1 MNPIVNTP
9 VNPTTAPATRDL
21 LAELIAFDTTSSRS
35 NLDLIRWIE
44 AYLAKHGVASSLT
57 FNAEGTK
64 ANLYATIGPTDVP
77 GICLSGHTDVVPTT
91 GQPWTADPYT
101 VVERDGKL
109 FGRGTSDMKGFI
121 ACVLAAVPS
130 FVAGVRDIPIHLAFS
145 YDEEVGCVGVR
156 GLLAALA
163 DAPVKPMAVII
174 GEPTLM
180 HVARGHKGKQAY
192 RVVVEGRA
200 GHSALTHLGVNAI
213 EYACDLIAFL
223 RNKANSLRDDGP
235 HDPAFEPAYTT
246 IQTGKV
252 SGGIAIN
259 VIPERCEFDFEIR
272 YLPTDDVVAMIDEVS
287 TFARETVEPQ
297 MRVVDPACGVHFQ
310 RISAYPGLQGRNAH
324 GLQSFCCALTGF
336 KDTIT
341 LSFGTEG
348 GLFEAMDIPAI
359 VCGPG
364 SIEQAHRPDE
374 FIALEQLARCDQF
387 MQDLLVQIATPG
399 FALK

>member
-1 MNPIVNTP
+1 VNTSVP
-9 VNPTTAPATRDL
+9 FPSTTRAI
-21 LAELIAFDTTSSRS
+21 LAQLIAFDTTSSRS

-44 AYLAKHGVASSLT
+44 AYLAQHGVTSSLT

-64 ANLYATIGPTDVP
+64 ANVYATIGPAGVA

-101 VVERDGKL
+101 LVERDGKV
-109 FGRGTSDMKGFI
+109 FGRGTADMKGFI
-121 ACVLAAVPS
+121 ACVLAAVPA
-130 FVAGVRDIPIHLAFS
+130 FLAGVREVPLHLAFS

-163 DAPVKPMAVII
+163 KEPVKPLAVII

-213 EYACDLIAFL
+213 EYACDLISFL
-223 RNKANSLRDDGP
+223 RNKANTLRDEGP
-235 HDPAFEPAYTT
+235 HDEAYEPAYST

-252 SGGIAIN
+252 SGGIAVN

-272 YLPTDDVVAMIDEVS
+272 HLPSDDVVAMIDEVS
-287 TFARETVEPQ
+287 AFARETVEPQ
-297 MRVVDPACGVHFQ
+297 MRAVDPACGVHFQ
-310 RISAYPGLQGRNAH
+310 RISAYPGLLGRGAH
-324 GLQSFCCALTGF
+324 GLQRFCCGLTGF
-336 KDTIT
+336 QDMIT

-374 FIALEQLARCDQF
+374 FIELDQLARCDAF
-387 MQDLLVQIATPG
+387 MQDLLTAVAKPG
-399 FALK
+399 FKLD

>member
-1 MNPIVNTP
+1 MTLSVST
-9 VNPTTAPATRDL
+9 TRDI
-21 LAELIAFDTTSSRS
+21 LAQLISFDTTSSRS

-44 AYLAKHGVASSLT
+44 AYLAQHGVASSLT
-57 FNAEGTK
+57 FNREGTK
-64 ANLYATIGPTDVP
+64 ANLYATIGPTGVA

-101 VVERDGKL
+101 LVERDGKV
-109 FGRGTSDMKGFI
+109 FGRGTADMKGFI
-121 ACVLAAVPS
+121 ACVLAAVPA
-130 FVAGVRDIPIHLAFS
+130 FVAGVREVPIHLAFS

-163 DAPVKPMAVII
+163 KEPVKPLAVII

-213 EYACDLIAFL
+213 EYACDLISFL
-223 RNKANSLRDDGP
+223 RNKANTLRDEGP
-235 HDPAFEPAYTT
+235 HDEAYEPAYST

-252 SGGIAIN
+252 SGGIAVN

-272 YLPTDDVVAMIDEVS
+272 HLPSDDVVAMIDEVS
-287 TFARETVEPQ
+287 AFARETVEPQ
-297 MRVVDPACGVHFQ
+297 MRAVDPACGVHFQ
-310 RISAYPGLQGRNAH
+310 RISAYPGLLGRGAH
-324 GLQSFCCALTGF
+324 GLQSFCCGLTGIQQM
-336 KDTIT
+336 IT

-374 FIALEQLARCDQF
+374 WIELDQLARCDQF
-387 MQDLLVQIATPG
+387 MQDLLAAVAAPG
-399 FALK
+399 FKLD

>member
-1 MNPIVNTP
+1 VTLS
-9 VNPTTAPATRDL
+9 VSTTRDI
-21 LAELIAFDTTSSRS
+21 LAQLISFDTTSSRS

-44 AYLAKHGVASSLT
+44 AYLAQHGVASSLT
-57 FNAEGTK
+57 FNQEGTK
-64 ANLYATIGPTDVP
+64 ANLYATIGPTGVA

-101 VVERDGKL
+101 LVERDGKV
-109 FGRGTSDMKGFI
+109 FGRGTADMKGFI
-121 ACVLAAVPS
+121 ACVLAAVPA
-130 FVAGVRDIPIHLAFS
+130 FVAGVREVPIHLAFS

-163 DAPVKPMAVII
+163 KEPVKPLAVII

-213 EYACDLIAFL
+213 EYACDLISFL
-223 RNKANSLRDDGP
+223 RNKANTLRDEGP
-235 HDPAFEPAYTT
+235 HDEAYEPAYST

-252 SGGIAIN
+252 SGGIAVN

-272 YLPTDDVVAMIDEVS
+272 HLPSDDVVAMIDEVS
-287 TFARETVEPQ
+287 AFARETVEPQ
-297 MRVVDPACGVHFQ
+297 MRAVDPACGVHFQ
-310 RISAYPGLQGRNAH
+310 RISAYPGLLGRGAH
-324 GLQSFCCALTGF
+324 GLQSFCCGLTGIQQM
-336 KDTIT
+336 IT

-374 FIALEQLARCDQF
+374 WIELDQLARCDQF
-387 MQDLLVQIATPG
+387 MQDLLAAVAAPG
-399 FALK
+399 FKLD